1 MKKVHASLFS
11 MLLGGLA
18 VTACYDDLGNY
29 SYRDINELHVEGIER
44 DYVRDVDDSLKIVPV
59 LQGTQYSDTSRFTY
73 AWEIQSSILAETQD
87 LNLRINLTTGEKK
100 CRYIVTDKKTG
111 VQYYTPFNLSIR
123 SSTAADLIV
132 VLSKYKGRAELSY
145 LRLDKPSN
153 WVMNYYADRYGENLG
168 MNPQRLQLTYM
179 ESNQGWPV
187 TCPQGR
193 LLVLCD
199 DQASL
204 LDKSTMMR
212 DTVMPNLTAG
222 AYKGI
227 ATWPPEDEDEG
238 DGFIYQTQFMA
249 SSVSFWRTNPYGSG
263 FQKGEYFFEISGG
276 ELFTV
281 YTATN
286 TSAKATFKANIGSR
300 YDGGYLCP
308 FGFWDDMSDSELG
321 PNGDMGRKQGDFIM
335 FDKVHGKFTFY
346 DGGFMREG
354 DGGRDVDPI
363 PTYAGYE
370 LIWGSATNLS
380 PNNRCLAILNNGTQT
395 RLVMLENGPGI
406 GIGGKVRTKALV
418 KEVSGGVI
426 TSSSKFYVPNY
437 VDHLYFTVGN
447 AVYCYTIS
455 DMLGNVV
462 PGNSHKLF
470 DLTQYGYDANAVI
483 TDVCVS
489 RSEKTLLLGVSRY
502 GTDAEAMTDE
512 LMGDILYF
520 DLDVSNKQIKYN
532 EAKSARGIAGIP
544 VDVEI
549 KYQTYWRNGCL
560 QDGVTLKD
568 NI

>member
-1 MKKVHASLFS
+1 
-11 MLLGGLA
+11 
-18 VTACYDDLGNY
+18 
-29 SYRDINELHVEGIER
+29 
-44 DYVRDVDDSLKIVPV
+44 
-59 LQGTQYSDTSRFTY
+59 
-73 AWEIQSSILAETQD
+73 
-87 LNLRINLTTGEKK
+87 
-100 CRYIVTDKKTG
+100 
-111 VQYYTPFNLSIR
+111 
-123 SSTAADLIV
+123 
-132 VLSKYKGRAELSY
+132 
-145 LRLDKPSN
+145 
-153 WVMNYYADRYGENLG
+153 
-168 MNPQRLQLTYM
+168 
-179 ESNQGWPV
+179 
-187 TCPQGR
+187 
-193 LLVLCD
+193 
-199 DQASL
+199 
-204 LDKSTMMR
+204 
-212 DTVMPNLTAG
+212 
-222 AYKGI
+222 
-227 ATWPPEDEDEG
+227 
-238 DGFIYQTQFMA
+238 
-249 SSVSFWRTNPYGSG
+249 
-263 FQKGEYFFEISGG
+263 
-276 ELFTV
+276 
-281 YTATN
+281 
-286 TSAKATFKANIGSR
+286 
-300 YDGGYLCP
+300 
-308 FGFWDDMSDSELG
+308 MSDSELG